1 MGMHVKGQSLAY
13 GWGSVYRSL
22 QRNFP
27 MWTPPHLSNFYMRAQ
42 FPLNIWVPSIN
53 CFGSEQKGTI
63 SSPWFLSFHT
73 WGVSL
78 WDEKGETIKFLLTGS
93 WIHRHTQTPLL
104 CSRDLGAYISRGGR
118 TAYSKT
124 SLGGQKVPSPSSFIP
139 LSQWHHFYPSHS
151 GHHHGTFVQMEATPS
166 SRPVLPVRT
175 SAMMEIFSTCVFQY
189 SSH

>member
-1 MGMHVKGQSLAY
+1 MTLEAGTGGKKIATNFNQETF
-13 GWGSVYRSL
+13 SL
-22 QRNFP
+22 QEFTKKLSHVD
-27 MWTPPHLSNFYMRAQ
+27 TPRLSNFYTRVQ

-53 CFGSEQKGTI
+53 CFVSEQKGTI

-78 WDEKGETIKFLLTGS
+78 WDEKGETIKFLLTGA

-139 LSQWHHFYPSHS
+139 PHSVGPFLSQSF
-151 GHHHGTFVQMEATPS
+151 
-166 SRPVLPVRT
+166 RPP
-175 SAMMEIFSTCVFQY
+175 
-189 SSH
+189 